1 MPAFII
7 EVKGNIVNKANC
19 IQYAVD
25 WVAGGLNLCDNQSDF
40 DYDKDTR
47 VVRSNLHLNET
58 LRSVPYAIYVSQNDI
73 FAELPDICACGDG
86 MTGAFLYFNETIQ
99 SIKNVLNKPIGD
111 ISTHLFNGLYVE
123 ISSALELYLCDT
135 LLSCMYYREEI
146 FEKAKAE
153 YQKFMSSQ
161 QARQKKK
168 SKQVV
173 INDLKVHN
181 YYFNLVYHRLK
192 DTATLYQ
199 NIIGIELPN
208 YDHIEKY
215 FRRRNNI
222 VHRVSISNENR
233 MEVTNATASIVK
245 RYLTDVSIFVEEIN
259 NRINSF
265 VRV

>member
-7 EVKGNIVNKANC
+7 EVKGDIVTKANC

-25 WVAGGLNLCDNQSDF
+25 WASGGLISCNNQSDF

-47 VVRSNLHLNET
+47 VVRSNLHLSET
-58 LRSVPYAIYVSQNDI
+58 LRSVPYAIYVSKNGI
-73 FAELPDICACGDG
+73 FAESPDICACGDG

-99 SIKNVLNKPIGD
+99 SINNELNKPFEE
-111 ISTHLFNGLYVE
+111 ISTHLCNGLYVE

-153 YQKFMSSQ
+153 YRRFMNSQ
-161 QARQKKK
+161 QEKQGKKAK
-168 SKQVV
+168 RVI
-173 INDLKVHN
+173 INDLNVHN

-192 DTATLYQ
+192 DTAPLYQ

-208 YDHIEKY
+208 YNHIEKY

-222 VHRVSISNENR
+222 VHRVAISNENR

-245 RYLTDVSIFVEEIN
+245 RYLTDVSVFVDEIYK
-259 NRINSF
+259 RIDSF
-265 VRV
+265 VRK